1 MPFTRC
7 SQHSNGLL
15 WDYPV
20 QILPHGLSIR
30 KIAHFLILPK
40 IFCIILFYCIHN
52 KKFAKIISD
61 CRAQFSSILKNL
73 CLALNMNQ
81 ICKDIQ
87 GQTFKAQ
94 SRPMYVSIEALHSI
108 VHKQVLELA
117 HPKWAKPN
125 FCTQTR
131 LCVHFLYFPPYS
143 VKKKKSRIEGF
154 SNISKSVFCIRYKAL
169 YVTDVRTEHLGNTMF
184 KMEHSTGK
192 QMPDF
197 LMLEIFF
204 QVKLFLRGQ
213 FKITSCFYLGIQQQ
227 IKYYQPN
234 FWSIHNCTVKVWSLL
249 SQALLA
255 FQTECLVL
263 LSCFPGKLQSGLMQ
277 AKAICTPF
285 LPC

>member
-1 MPFTRC
+1 MPFTHY

-52 KKFAKIISD
+52 KMFAKIIND
-61 CRAQFSSILKNL
+61 CRAQFSSILKNF
-73 CLALNMNQ
+73 CLALNMSQ

-94 SRPMYVSIEALHSI
+94 SRPTYVSIEALHSI

-117 HPKWAKPN
+117 HPKWTKPN

-143 VKKKKSRIEGF
+143 VKKKKSRNE
-154 SNISKSVFCIRYKAL
+154 VFPKY
-169 YVTDVRTEHLGNTMF
+169 
-184 KMEHSTGK
+184 
-192 QMPDF
+192 
-197 LMLEIFF
+197 
-204 QVKLFLRGQ
+204 
-213 FKITSCFYLGIQQQ
+213 QQ
-227 IKYYQPN
+227 ICILYKVQGTPCDWCPN
-234 FWSIHNCTVKVWSLL
+234 WTSRKHNV
-249 SQALLA
+249 
-255 FQTECLVL
+255 
-263 LSCFPGKLQSGLMQ
+263 
-277 AKAICTPF
+277 
-285 LPC
+285 